1 MSLACPAGWLWR
13 GWLPRHAY
21 PPRQPAEWAR
31 LPDIG
36 VSAIRVKVH
45 TGARISA
52 LNGRHIE
59 QFDRGG
65 CQWVRFTLH
74 PDRHSTGEIICAAA
88 VTDVRIVKDSG
99 GHAEERFVIE
109 TIVGIGAR
117 PEAWPIDIT
126 LANRSGMGFAMLLA
140 RTAIRGLNVLEVNSS
155 PGFEGIEATSGVDVA
170 GLVIEFIERHARPG
184 RTRTRGSG

>member
-13 GWLPRHAY
+13 GWLPRHVY

-36 VSAIRVKVH
+36 VSAIRVKVD
-45 TGARISA
+45 TGARTSA
-52 LNGRHIE
+52 LNARHIE
-59 QFDRGG
+59 QFDRDG
-65 CQWVRFTLH
+65 CQWVRFTL
-74 PDRHSTGEIICAAA
+74 PDPHSTGDILCTAA
-88 VTDVRIVKDSG
+88 VRDVRNGKDSG
-99 GHAEERFVIE
+99 GHAKERFVIE
-109 TIVGIGAR
+109 TILGIGAR
-117 PEAWPIDIT
+117 PEAWPIKIT
-126 LANRSGMGFAMLLA
+126 LANRSSMRFAMLLA
-140 RTAIRGLNVLEVNSS
+140 RTAIRGLNVAEVNSS